1 MHGLLELPEASRAD
15 PRPCSLGADK
25 LVDEAQIQAEVYPGE
40 ADPAETR
47 YRVAADKGQI
57 GPIFITI
64 SLPNVDEP
72 EPASG
77 NGAGIDRQNGKSA
90 AARFRRDIAGRASR
104 WSACAARATGTTGS
118 TRSTGKTRAAG
129 TRTTR
134 ETGTA
139 GEAGAARC
147 SGKARATGKAA
158 GAKPGS
164 TGSTGSAG
172 AKTRPEA
179 GSTRCSGGADQPA
192 QYILNG
198 ILTIH
203 DHLPSCAFV

>member
-40 ADPAETR
+40 ADPAEAR

-77 NGAGIDRQNGKSA
+77 NGAGIDRQDGKSA
-90 AARFRRDIAGRASR
+90 AARFGRDIAGRASR
-104 WSACAARATGTTGS
+104 WSACAARSTGTTGS

-129 TRTTR
+129 TRTRTTR
-134 ETGTA
+134 ETWAA

-164 TGSTGSAG
+164 TGAAG
-172 AKTRPEA
+172 AKARPEA
-179 GSTRCSGGADQPA
+179 GATRCSGGADQPA

>member
-40 ADPAETR
+40 ADPAEAR
-47 YRVAADKGQI
+47 YRVAADKGKI

-77 NGAGIDRQNGKSA
+77 NGAGIDRQDRKSA
-90 AARFRRDIAGRASR
+90 AARFGRDIAGRASC
-104 WSACAARATGTTGS
+104 WGTRDAG
-118 TRSTGKTRAAG
+118 TR

-134 ETGTA
+134 ETWAA

-164 TGSTGSAG
+164 TGSAG
-172 AKTRPEA
+172 AKARPEA